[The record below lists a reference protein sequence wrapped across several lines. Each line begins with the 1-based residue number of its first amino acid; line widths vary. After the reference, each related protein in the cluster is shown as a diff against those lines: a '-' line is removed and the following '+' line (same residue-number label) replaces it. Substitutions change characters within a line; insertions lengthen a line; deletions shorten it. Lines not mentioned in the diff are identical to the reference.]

1 MTSTTTTSLATTPF
15 GFDSTAAEVVAGV
28 DLGGRRAIVTGAS
41 SGIGIETA
49 RGLASAGADITLAVR
64 DTVAG
69 ARTAAHITATTGN
82 DTIHVARLDLARPGL
97 DRHLCQEVERPTP
110 HPHQQRGR
118 ATDQTAAD
126 PGRCGAAVA
135 TNHLGH
141 FALAIGLHN
150 SLTAASGARV
160 VSLSSEAHL
169 RAPLV
174 FDDLNFASRPYDPM
188 LAYGQSKTA
197 NVLFAVEA
205 ARRWAGDGISANAV
219 HPGAVIQTNLARDLD
234 PDILAAA
241 IETAGYE
248 YKTRE
253 QGAAT
258 SVLVA
263 TSPLL
268 EGISGRYFADC
279 NEAPVVDSTFT
290 GPPRGFGVAPYGLD
304 PDNGSRLWDLS
315 LDLTD

>member
-1 MTSTTTTSLATTPF
+1 MDALDGTLIRECGDKYDGHIAYLSKPP
-15 GFDSTAAEVVAGV
+15 AG
-28 DLGGRRAIVTGAS
+28 
-41 SGIGIETA
+41 
-49 RGLASAGADITLAVR
+49 
-64 DTVAG
+64 
-69 ARTAAHITATTGN
+69 
-82 DTIHVARLDLARPGL
+82 
-97 DRHLCQEVERPTP
+97 
-110 HPHQQRGR
+110 
-118 ATDQTAAD
+118 
-126 PGRCGAAVA
+126 
-135 TNHLGH
+135 
-141 FALAIGLHN
+141 
-150 SLTAASGARV
+150 
-160 VSLSSEAHL
+160 
-169 RAPLV
+169 
-174 FDDLNFASRPYDPM
+174 LNP
-188 LAYGQSKTA
+188 
-197 NVLFAVEA
+197 
-205 ARRWAGDGISANAV
+205 
-219 HPGAVIQTNLARDLD
+219 
-234 PDILAAA
+234 LAAA